1 MILVFYLVLGILML
15 DGLRLFLRV
24 ISFLTLGQL
33 EIVNLN
39 FGRILLVLFL
49 GNRMQESQGLLNYEI
64 HTKDKRFAYTLS

>member
-1 MILVFYLVLGILML
+1 ML

-49 GNRMQESQGLLNYEI
+49 GNRMQESQGLSDYEI
-64 HTKDKRFAYTLS
+64 YT